1 MGGSWGEGDA
11 LPPEMQVGGGS
22 GGVWGGGEAPPT
34 APIQKGADSEGPDSE
49 VPDSEGPD
57 SEGPD
62 SEYPKIPPKINQN
75 PGVPDLRT
83 VTP

>member
-1 MGGSWGEGDA
+1 MLADWNHTYC
-11 LPPEMQVGGGS
+11 
-22 GGVWGGGEAPPT
+22 EAPS
-34 APIQKGADSEGPDSE
+34 IQKGADSEGPDSE
-49 VPDSEGPD
+49 GPDSEGPDSEGPD

-75 PGVPDLRT
+75 PGVPDLHT